1 MKPTAKQ
8 KRNNLIAS
16 FGVIAAGAIALT
28 AVSAWNEPL
37 RALRR
42 ELSGA
47 GYTVRSERN
56 VDAGEY
62 SYISAETDGI
72 RVGDERVLVF
82 GFATF
87 DDAAAAENEFWETYG
102 EDCGAGTYLT
112 DRYLLVYTGPDAAL
126 RSVLE
131 KNTL

>member
-16 FGVIAAGAIALT
+16 FGVIAAGVIALT
-28 AVSAWNEPL
+28 AISAWNEPL
-37 RALRR
+37 RTLRR
-42 ELSGA
+42 ELSGE
-47 GYTVRSERN
+47 GYAVRSERN

-62 SYISAETDGI
+62 SYISSETDGI

-82 GFATF
+82 GFAAF

-102 EDCGAGTYLT
+102 ETYDAGTYLI
-112 DRYLLVYTGPDAAL
+112 DRYLLVYTGDNIGL
-126 RSVLE
+126 RTALE
-131 KNTL
+131 KFTL